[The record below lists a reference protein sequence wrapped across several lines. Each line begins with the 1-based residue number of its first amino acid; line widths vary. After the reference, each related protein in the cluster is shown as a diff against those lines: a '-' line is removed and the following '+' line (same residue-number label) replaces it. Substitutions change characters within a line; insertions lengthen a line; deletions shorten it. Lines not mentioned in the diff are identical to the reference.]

1 VQCLEYSKSRL
12 AAFLEEVQRLKGA
25 EFPYAYSENAL
36 KLIEAWFSGYL
47 TQLGKLTAGSDA
59 ATIRAACAAELT
71 GLFEYLPFLGFIL
84 RSTNPRNAFEVH
96 GPLLRLAREIVKPN
110 IKLIFSSEWDYS
122 PLTYLGITHLP
133 DYVLIGLPAPESDNP
148 LLLPLAG
155 HELGHSIWVTN
166 DLSSVYGPVIEKK
179 IVEEI
184 RNKRWSDYQ
193 LLFPDVKDP
202 AALDTDFFAQQTWSP
217 AAEWGTRQ
225 AEETFCDLVGLRVFG
240 ESYLHAFAYLL
251 APKQL
256 WMRSVLYPNLVKRVE
271 NLIKAAGEYKV
282 DVPKDYRNEFED
294 LLPPATFDRQQTF
307 LLSLAD
313 MASSSLADNLIT
325 KARSLIDSKVY
336 SAYSESKIS
345 AVLQDFRAVAPA
357 TDAAC
362 LADILNAGWRA
373 FHDKNLWIEI
383 RQIQSKEKTLK
394 ELILKSIEVFEY
406 EQLLKV
412 PL

>member
-1 VQCLEYSKSRL
+1 LEYSKRRL
-12 AAFLEEVQRLKGA
+12 AAFLEEIQRLKGA
-25 EFPYAYSENAL
+25 EFPYVHSENAL
-36 KLIEAWFSGYL
+36 QLIERTFSDYL
-47 TQLGKLTAGSDA
+47 AQLKKLKTAGSDP
-59 ATIRAACAAELT
+59 ATIRTACAAELT

-133 DYVLIGLPAPESDNP
+133 DYVLIGLPAHESDNP

-155 HELGHSIWVTN
+155 HELGHSIWATR
-166 DLSSVYGPVIEKK
+166 DLSSKFGVLIDAKVIGDIK
-179 IVEEI
+179 
-184 RNKRWSDYQ
+184 KRWTEYKA
-193 LLFPDVKDP
+193 LFPDVTSSTI
-202 AALDTDFFAQQTWSP
+202 LDTDFFAQQTWSP
-217 AAEWGTRQ
+217 ASDWGARQ
-225 AEETFCDLVGLRVFG
+225 AEETFCDFAGLRIFG

-256 WMRSVLYPNLVKRVE
+256 WMRSVLYPNLVKRVD
-271 NLIKAAGEYKV
+271 NLIKAATQYGLAVPAGYK
-282 DVPKDYRNEFED
+282 DEFED
-294 LLPPATFDRQQTF
+294 LLPPNSFDRQQTF

-313 MASSSLADNLIT
+313 AASSSVTDALLLEVKGI
-325 KARSLIDSKVY
+325 IDSSLKNPT
-336 SAYSESKIS
+336 SESKV
-345 AVLQDFRAVAPA
+345 AEVLKDFQAVAPA
-357 TDAAC
+357 SDAGC
-362 LADILNAGWRA
+362 LANMLNAGWQA
-373 FHDKNLWIEI
+373 FHDHELWMNIS
-383 RQIQSKEKTLK
+383 QIQSKEKTLK